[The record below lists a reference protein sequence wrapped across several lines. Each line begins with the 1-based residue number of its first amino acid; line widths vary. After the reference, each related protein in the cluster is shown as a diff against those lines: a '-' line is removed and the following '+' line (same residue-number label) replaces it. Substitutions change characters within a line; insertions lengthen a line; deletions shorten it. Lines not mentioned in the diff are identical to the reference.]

1 MQIYYAQIH
10 EKIENTFE
18 SRYVYYYFN
27 SESALNDWIKWF
39 KSQHYSL
46 QEFVTSGKAHFNSR
60 GILNP

>member
-10 EKIENTFE
+10 EQIENTFE
-18 SRYVYYYFN
+18 SRDVYYYFN

-46 QEFVTSGKAHFNSR
+46 QEFITSGKAYFNSR